1 MNGGGRTLEIFTIP
15 YYFCKVFPLQFSQQ
29 KAQKEEKCF
38 WKKNLKLSKIFLY
51 QKIFQ
56 ITFHQNFSSVLFSK
70 NSKFLTSIFRPSTMV
85 PCNSSL
91 ALSASTPLANVTKP
105 KPFDPLSLNMIS
117 TSNNVPYFWSKKE
130 NQLLLWQKLCS
141 LSKKNQIC
149 HQKLL
154 IVQPIRRRLLKITFR
169 AFLFY
174 DQRWKE
180 TTTTIFNIEV
190 EVSK

>member
-1 MNGGGRTLEIFTIP
+1 MGADARS
-15 YYFCKVFPLQFSQQ
+15 KFSQFRTIFA
-29 KAQKEEKCF
+29 KSFRCNFLNRKRKRKKNAFE
-38 WKKNLKLSKIFLY
+38 KKNLKLSKIFLY

-130 NQLLLWQKLCS
+130 NQLLL
-141 LSKKNQIC
+141 
-149 HQKLL
+149 
-154 IVQPIRRRLLKITFR
+154 
-169 AFLFY
+169 
-174 DQRWKE
+174 
-180 TTTTIFNIEV
+180 
-190 EVSK
+190 

>member
-1 MNGGGRTLEIFTIP
+1 MLLKKKISSWVRFSYTKKYCRLLSIKVFLP
-15 YYFCKVFPLQFSQQ
+15 YYFF
-29 KAQKEEKCF
+29 
-38 WKKNLKLSKIFLY
+38 
-51 QKIFQ
+51 
-56 ITFHQNFSSVLFSK
+56 T

-149 HQKLL
+149 HQKVF
-154 IVQPIRRRLLKITFR
+154 IVKHIRRRLLKITFR

>member
-1 MNGGGRTLEIFTIP
+1 MIALFDLILLTKYDLYMTCEIDF
-15 YYFCKVFPLQFSQQ
+15 
-29 KAQKEEKCF
+29 
-38 WKKNLKLSKIFLY
+38 
-51 QKIFQ
+51 
-56 ITFHQNFSSVLFSK
+56 
-70 NSKFLTSIFRPSTMV
+70 TSIFRPSTMV

-91 ALSASTPLANVTKP
+91 ALSASDPLANVTKP
-105 KPFDPLSLNMIS
+105 KPFDPRSLNMIS

-130 NQLLLWQKLCS
+130 NQLLLWQKLRS

-149 HQKLL
+149 HQKVF
-154 IVQPIRRRLLKITFR
+154 IVQHIRRRLLKITFR